1 MTANRDM
8 KVAIKAIPKNKLGN
22 TIELIREEIE
32 ILRTLDHPNI
42 IKYYESFESDK
53 FMYIVMEYC
62 SGGELFE
69 MLTNEDQDH
78 FTEQAAKNLML
89 KLFQA
94 INHCHANNI
103 AH

>member
-1 MTANRDM
+1 M
-8 KVAIKAIPKNKLGN
+8 AIKTIPKNKLGN

-42 IKYYESFESDK
+42 IKYYESFESEK

-69 MLTNEDQDH
+69 RLTGEEQDH
-78 FTEQAAKNLML
+78 FTE
-89 KLFQA
+89 
-94 INHCHANNI
+94 
-103 AH
+103 